1 MTWSDGAAGPYY
13 RRFRPED
20 LDAADREI
28 EALAKAIS
36 DPGRLSDAEL
46 MASHLDLASLLI
58 QRDREVEALSHVDAA
73 REIAARLG
81 DTEGLIEAYL
91 NLGTA
96 QQYLGERDAA
106 QESYQLG
113 LDLCASSGRPAQAH
127 FLLQHRGRCFV
138 EQGRVTEARNCFEQA
153 LATRVE
159 LGDERLIRSSAD
171 ALAHLPDDAS

>member
-1 MTWSDGAAGPYY
+1 MTRSDGVAGPYY

-20 LDAADREI
+20 PESADREI
-28 EALAKAIS
+28 EALSEAIS
-36 DPGRLSDAEL
+36 DQGRLSEAEL

-58 QRDREVEALSHVDAA
+58 QRDRELEALSHIDAA
-73 REIAARLG
+73 RGIAERLG
-81 DTEGLIEAYL
+81 DTDGLIEAYL

-106 QESYQLG
+106 QESYQQG
-113 LDLCASSGRPAQAH
+113 LDLCESAQRPAQAH

-138 EQGRVTEARNCFEQA
+138 EQGRVSEARTCFEEA
-153 LATRVE
+153 LATRME